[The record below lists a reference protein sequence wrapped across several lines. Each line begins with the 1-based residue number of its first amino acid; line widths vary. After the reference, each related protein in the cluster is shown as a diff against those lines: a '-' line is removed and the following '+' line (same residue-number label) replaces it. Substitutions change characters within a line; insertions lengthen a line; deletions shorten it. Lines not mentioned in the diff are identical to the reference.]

1 MSRKEEDFLQS
12 LVEENANNRGCEELK
27 AKEEQLRRVKQN
39 YSKIK
44 QRLRKMVKRF
54 KEVGLLRK
62 KLEDEIMVLREGAE
76 STSSNSEKKDENDG
90 YEMDFW
96 SNWCHQNSAVE
107 LVSSSYASA
116 VKGPSVDEDGPSIPN
131 RYPDEAC

>member
-1 MSRKEEDFLQS
+1 MAFHHIANIMSRKEEDFLQS

-90 YEMDFW
+90 YEMDF
-96 SNWCHQNSAVE
+96 
-107 LVSSSYASA
+107 
-116 VKGPSVDEDGPSIPN
+116 
-131 RYPDEAC
+131 